1 MESSS
6 HENWP
11 QTLSLYKYHTTR
23 HCLIKQFK
31 NKYGVLN
38 MAQEWKKINE
48 SKIIPYIFIISFLSK
63 GGFEGEA
70 QTLTTKPNHHP
81 DPLG

>member
-1 MESSS
+1 
-6 HENWP
+6 
-11 QTLSLYKYHTTR
+11 
-23 HCLIKQFK
+23 
-31 NKYGVLN
+31 